1 MGVITMTLWEPDV
14 AAPGGIRLV
23 TAPNAD
29 AYGLAITFDSPE
41 VIDWSLF
48 YDGTLAVDHTTN
60 ALYEVRDGQAVALAM
75 GGEVGPQGP
84 PGPQGP
90 QGATGP
96 QGPQGIQ
103 GPQGVK
109 GDTGSQGPQ
118 GIQGPQGPPG
128 VGFTDGD
135 KGDIT
140 IAASGTQ
147 LTVDLNAITDAKLA
161 DMPANTVKG
170 ALVAGDPV
178 NLTPTQVTAMLNVF
192 TAALK
197 GLVPSGGTPTT
208 FLRGDGTWNVPT
220 GGTAVWA

>member
-1 MGVITMTLWEPDV
+1 MGVITMTLWEPD
-14 AAPGGIRLV
+14 AAAAGGIRLV
-23 TAPNAD
+23 TTPNAD
-29 AYGLAITFDSPE
+29 AYGLAITFNSPE
-41 VIDWSLF
+41 VIDWSAF
-48 YDGTLAVDHTTN
+48 YDGTLAVDEMTDT
-60 ALYEVRDGQAVALAM
+60 LYEVRDGQAVAIGG

-90 QGATGP
+90 QGVTGP
-96 QGPQGIQ
+96 PGPQGIQGTQ

-109 GDTGSQGPQ
+109 GDTGAQGVQGPQ
-118 GIQGPQGPPG
+118 GVPG

-140 IAASGTQ
+140 IASTGTQ
-147 LTVDLNAITDAKLA
+147 LTIDANAVTDTKLA

-170 ALVAGDPV
+170 AVVAGDPI
-178 NLTPTQVTAMLNVF
+178 NLTQAQITAMLNVF

-208 FLRGDGTWNVPT
+208 FLRGDGAWGVPS